1 MSKQARKRLSL
12 VPASVLVLLLGL
24 LLAGGSPSRGQS
36 VAACGNGVIDAGES
50 CDPGGRCAPSDGS
63 LCTADSDCP
72 GGSSC
77 VPFAGD
83 GDCCSDTCQVEE
95 SAACETCSDGDDND
109 GDGLADGFD
118 PECAT
123 LAELYDK
130 ALIISDDVSSSWSAD
145 FGSETRVLA
154 VDGSERDFLAPL
166 PPYPPFPPYP
176 VGASAAESCLPN
188 ASFEPGARF
197 DGPVTV
203 DGRSIF
209 LANRLTRVGPTLFG
223 GLEAGPSF
231 PGLPGLVSLVPPGK
245 ETRRGLHV
253 PLLGRGACSLSGAP
267 CLGNGDCLA
276 GTCVGKV
283 ELTDPAAEA
292 LGLVDRSGTA
302 EAFLDCQ
309 AAYDELTRLPN
320 LLREFPP
327 TQEPFGRLRSTQRSG
342 DQVITLADDADEV
355 VLIDSLRIGPS
366 SNLVLRGNPRSVIL
380 RVADRIQFSRHSNM
394 VLEGGLTADRVLW
407 LLDGR
412 ARLRLAPEDENDT
425 TPLTAYGTFFAL
437 ERPLPATLGSNSVL
451 EGALFSTKVRMQQ
464 GSTVAHIPFSPML
477 PIDLRLEKEAAPN
490 PPNPAFAPDVTTVA
504 AGEDLRYTLRVTN
517 RGMSQA
523 PATTVTDTLPA
534 EVAFVAASAT
544 QGGCLHDGSEFGA
557 VVTCYLGTLDRV
569 DRSPDNQA
577 TITLDVRVRDNIDAT
592 IQNTATVEAGPGEL
606 DPADNEASFDTPVVT
621 LCNILGSPAA
631 PPTFALVTDSGV
643 SATDGIT
650 NVADVSVDFAKCGT
664 WEYQVDNGGWLPGT
678 GNGFQLQSG
687 RHTYVV
693 RHTDVE
699 NTTSPA
705 SPPQEFDYD
714 AAAQAPTLTLLDAN
728 DQPITGIDTND
739 PGAYLAIGGLE
750 DGAQWSYLIDLD
762 ADWIPG
768 VGDRLEL
775 EEGTHGYIVR
785 QVDLAGNERS
795 TGGTFLLDTGVVAE
809 LVATL
814 AEDTGAPGDG
824 ITANP
829 LVLVDNVDPDALWE
843 YRVDTQPVWTAG
855 EVDSFDLLPGAHLY
869 TLRQTD
875 SGGNRTTTAPVEF
888 EYSKGVATPILR
900 LATDSGPG
908 ENGILVDGI
917 SNQARVLVYNLEP
930 NATWEY
936 RVDTGAWTPGSGDG
950 FDMLQDGQTHSYWAR
965 QTNEA
970 AVESLESDEVQLRY
984 DATPPAPVS
993 LTLVTDSGTLGD
1005 GITNV
1010 PEIQVVGLEEGDL
1023 FEYRVDAGDWIL
1035 WRAAVLPMKVGEHT
1049 YSARRYDVAGNVSS
1063 VTDATFTYLNAD
1075 IGAPRAAL
1083 EIDSGFNPGDGV
1095 TNDGRINILRSGAD
1109 ANATWEYQVDDG
1121 EWQTGTGNSF
1131 TALPGEHSYR
1141 VRQRD
1146 AAGNES
1152 PASDPFS
1159 FNLSSGAPQFTS
1171 AASAAVADPD
1181 SDGPAV
1187 VGSDVLLYTAVATDP
1202 DGIGVR
1208 YSVPNDSPFTIDG
1221 LTGDLHFKDPVGYA
1235 LAGPNLYTAEIEALG
1250 SAGNSTT
1257 LNVEIE
1263 VGRTNTSAPQIDLGE
1278 VKTGVLTFDNGYSPL
1293 IVYPPGGYLGVRSGN
1308 VYRLDEQ
1315 GIEDPNFTPIPVG
1328 SNLGRFYLLADA
1340 QGRIYTYLALGNVTP
1355 PPTLKRYRADGTLDT
1370 GYGAGGTVVLPASP
1384 SSEVI
1389 LPADAGIRDDGT
1401 FFTVGTHYNATVNFS
1416 LYSTLRVVD
1425 PNGNIITNVSE
1436 DFTPGSESQVSITAG
1451 SSSQDFYV
1459 ANAIIPSGGA
1469 VFYRLFRYTN
1479 GSRNSG
1485 FGSGGMID
1493 FGETAPKAIWV
1504 DPQGRLLILRSGTLT
1519 RYSAAGV
1526 ADGSF
1531 SAPIVPFAQYVHAT
1545 FRSDGGM
1552 FLYGSS
1558 SNDSWVRSFTPNG
1571 GLNTSFGAA
1580 GVQALGPRSATNV
1593 NQFLSTSRTRFV
1605 LNAVGTSLVLAT
1617 TTSSFSGGVQTTTAR
1632 ATHFDTAG
1640 ELDTGFGDV
1649 ALTITEGNRPIAML
1663 TTAASVIDLDQAATN
1678 YDGVSVTI
1686 ERQGGANP
1694 DDVFGAR
1701 GLLQLNDL
1709 GEVVWD
1715 GVVVGEYNNAAGRL
1729 EIVFNELAPHD
1740 VFDGVLRA
1748 LTYYSNT
1755 QQPDARVRLVW
1766 TINDNDPVGARSATA
1781 IQTINIVD
1789 DSKDVGDPRLNV
1801 NLGGAA
1807 TSLGEYLLIDGKH
1820 YYVLRD
1826 DFGVDHDTL
1835 DQRFNG
1841 GADTTD
1847 SARTV
1852 TSPEGHTFKL
1862 LTQTELQTFW
1872 ANPVLPSSHAPAA
1885 FNNQVWSATLGS
1897 GPGNHIAYQYTI
1909 FQSLGDYEYAPAI
1922 IEAIPSPFAAS
1933 GPVEPQFEL
1942 AEDNGDLD
1950 DDNLTSNG
1958 RLNILGFE
1966 QALAHEFSLDGGDNW
1981 SARPAG
1987 SELFFVL
1994 PVGIHPAG
2002 TVMARQTDASGFET
2016 VIVNTVAYNV
2026 DNTIRSMRLLNDQ
2039 GVLSGDNISA
2049 DGRVAIL
2056 NFDPLLPWEYSI
2068 DGGQNWQT
2076 GGPLGDGL
2084 GFVLA
2089 NGAYPAGTLRVRQ
2102 EVAGFMT
2109 GTSNQVTYAIDPVN
2123 GQGMVDLATD
2133 TGDSAV
2139 DGLTSDPRVTVTGLN
2154 ANLAWE
2160 YSTNGGSNW
2169 QAGTQ
2174 TVGAIQSITL
2184 AEGSYAAGAVVVRQ
2198 EDATGFVTQ
2207 LASTGASVI
2216 DRSIGQASIALL
2228 NDTGISNTDLTSADG
2243 TMRISLSNM
2252 DSADR
2257 WEYTVDGGKNWTA
2270 GVGSTSADVVLG
2282 NGLYA
2287 AYQVMVRVI
2296 DAAGNQSVAKFDK
2309 AFRIDNSDNT
2319 PPAFTSPPRSAV
2331 IDLDETGA
2339 FVVSTFRT
2347 IYFPAVTDANF
2358 VRFSLTG
2365 DDAGLFGIDP
2375 ITGRVTLKQDTN
2387 YRSDG
2392 ANTFLLAIVATDLFG
2407 NSSAYP
2413 VTVEIVIPPKLVS
2426 TTPANGDSIP
2436 TTGAIHLNFNVPV
2449 RLGKGAISLRNR
2461 DTAEIL
2467 AFDVQDATQVSAA
2480 GNVVTIQPTTPLPDG
2495 AFFGLIA
2502 SYGSVESLDGFRW
2515 SGHQAYWNPSFKVSN
2530 AVQLQSAAVVGL
2542 EGELRAT
2549 LAEADED
2556 QYDSRSSI
2564 ITKAGDVNND
2574 GRADFLV
2581 SLPKGDPAGRADAGK
2596 VYVVFGTDAAGPIDL
2611 GQVAAGTGGF
2621 VINGVAA
2628 GDEAGTKVA
2637 GLGDFDGDGFGDIA
2651 VTAPSAALRVGRAW
2665 VVYGKANGTPVELSQ
2680 VGAGIGGFQISAADA
2695 VYNFD
2700 QVAGIGDFNGDGK
2713 ADVAFAST
2721 QEQATV
2727 VKVETRD
2734 EVRTWEEVRTWTTT
2748 HIETRR
2754 ETQPANVLS
2763 TAVSVGSF
2771 VNDPLEYAV
2780 ENGFSFFSS
2789 PKEHAK
2795 EATGAQEVDVDY
2807 EITTNWKETTYYS
2820 QTTTYTTTTTTTSPA
2835 AGKVYVLFG
2844 GRSAAS
2850 YQGLTLEKLTRA
2862 SSTLGFS
2869 ITGGKASGYLGY
2881 AMTALGDVNS
2891 DGFGDFYLG
2900 QRPWMKEINTNFIVH
2915 GRAAKPDNLKT
2926 SDLVEHTGVATR
2938 LFDTGQVGLGS
2949 TAVNLGDV
2957 NGDGRADLALGSWDG
2972 NIRVVH
2978 VHPTNALELVG
2989 GNHGYVIESD
2999 GDDEPAKIAA
3009 VGDVNGDSIP
3019 DLLAASNRGDKA
3031 WVIYGQTG
3039 TATVKLSDIEAG
3051 IGGYLLEASSSTNLD
3066 AVAGP
3071 GDFDND
3077 GLSDLLFL
3085 MTDYDASFTGFLW
3098 LVPGN
3103 TDGPQ
3108 F

>member
-12 VPASVLVLLLGL
+12 IPASVLVLLLGL
-24 LLAGGSPSRGQS
+24 LLAGGSPSQGQP
-36 VAACGNGVIDAGES
+36 VAACGNGVVDAGES

-72 GGSSC
+72 GGSTC
-77 VPFAGD
+77 VPLTGD

-95 SAACETCSDGDDND
+95 SAVCDTCADGDDND
-109 GDGLADGFD
+109 GDDQADGLD

-123 LAELYDK
+123 LAELYDE
-130 ALIISDDVSSSWSAD
+130 ALIVSDDASAQWSAD
-145 FGSETRVLA
+145 FGSEARVLA
-154 VDGSERDFLAPL
+154 VDGSDLDFLSAV

-188 ASFEPGARF
+188 ASFEAGGRF

-203 DGRSIF
+203 GGRSVF

-223 GLEAGPSF
+223 GIAAGPSF
-231 PGLPGLVSLVPPGK
+231 DGLPGLVSLVPPGK
-245 ETRRGLHV
+245 ETLRGQHR
-253 PLLGRGACSLSGAP
+253 PLLGRGTCSLSGAP
-267 CLGNGDCLA
+267 CLGNADCLA
-276 GTCVGKV
+276 GICGGKL
-283 ELTDPAAEA
+283 ELTDPAAETQ
-292 LGLVDRSGTA
+292 GLVDRSGTA
-302 EAFLDCQ
+302 AAFVDCQ

-320 LLREFPP
+320 LLRQFPA
-327 TQEPFGRLRSTQRSG
+327 TQEPFGKLRPTQRTG
-342 DQVITLADDADEV
+342 DQIITLSDDADEV
-355 VLIDSLRIGPS
+355 VRIDSLRVGPS
-366 SNLVLRGNPRSVIL
+366 SNLVLRGNPKSVIV
-380 RVADRIQFSRHSNM
+380 RVADRIQFSRGSNM

-412 ARLRLAPEDENDT
+412 ARLRLSPDDEDDT
-425 TPLTAYGTFFAL
+425 TPLTAYGTFIAL
-437 ERPLPATLGSNSVL
+437 DRPQPSTLGANSVL
-451 EGALFSTKVRMQQ
+451 NGALFTTKVRMQQ
-464 GSTVAHIPFSPML
+464 GATVAHIPFSPML

-504 AGEDLRYTLRVTN
+504 AGEDLRYTLHVTN
-517 RGMSQA
+517 RGVSQA
-523 PATTVTDTLPA
+523 PATTITDTLPS
-534 EVAFVAASAT
+534 EVVFVSASAT
-544 QGGCLHDGSEFGA
+544 QGSCLHDGSEFGG

-569 DRSPDNQA
+569 DRTPDNQA

-592 IQNTATVEAGPGEL
+592 IRNTASVAAGLAEL
-606 DPADNEASFDTPVVT
+606 NPADNQDSVDSPVVT
-621 LCNILGSPAA
+621 LCHILGNPAA
-631 PPTFALVTDSGV
+631 PPTFALVTDSGA
-643 SATDGIT
+643 SATDGVT
-650 NVADVSVDFAKCGT
+650 NVADVTVDFAKCGT

-714 AAAQAPTLTLLDAN
+714 AEAQAPTLTLLDSN
-728 DQPITGIDTND
+728 DQPIAGIDTND

-750 DGAQWSYLIDLD
+750 AGAQWSYLIDLD
-762 ADWIPG
+762 ADWITG
-768 VGDRLEL
+768 VGDRLVL

-785 QVDLAGNERS
+785 QIDLAGNQRS
-795 TGGTFLLDTGVVAE
+795 TGGTFLLDSGVVAE

-814 AEDTGAPGDG
+814 AEDTGTSGDG

-829 LVLVDNVDPDALWE
+829 LVMVDGVEPDAVWE
-843 YRVDTQPVWTAG
+843 YRVDTQPVWTVG
-855 EVDSFDLLPGAHLY
+855 EADSFDLLPGAHLY

-875 SGGNRTTTAPVEF
+875 PGGNRTTSAPVEF

-908 ENGILVDGI
+908 ENGILIDGI

-936 RVDTGAWTPGSGDG
+936 RVDTGAWTAGSGDG
-950 FDMLQDGQTHSYWAR
+950 FDMLQDGATHSYWAR

-970 AVESLESDEVQLRY
+970 GVESLESDEVELRY

-993 LTLVTDSGTLGD
+993 LSLVTDSGTPGD

-1010 PEIQVVGLEEGDL
+1010 PEIQVGGLDEGDL
-1023 FEYRVDAGDWIL
+1023 FEYRVDADDWIL
-1035 WRAAVLPMKVGEHT
+1035 WGSDVLPMKGGQRT
-1049 YSARRYDVAGNVSS
+1049 YTARRYDVAGNVSS
-1063 VTDATFTYLNAD
+1063 VTEATFTHLKAD
-1075 IGAPRAAL
+1075 VDAPRAAL

-1095 TNDGRINILRSGAD
+1095 TNDGRINIQRSGAD
-1109 ANATWEYQVDDG
+1109 ANATWEYQVDEG
-1121 EWQTGTGNSF
+1121 EWQAGTGDSF

-1146 AAGNES
+1146 AAGNDS
-1152 PASDPFS
+1152 PASDPFT
-1159 FNLSSGAPQFTS
+1159 FHLSSGAPLFTS
-1171 AASAAVADPD
+1171 AATAAVADAD
-1181 SDGPAV
+1181 SEGPAV

-1208 YSVPNDSPFTIDG
+1208 YSVPNDSAFTIDG

-1235 LAGPNLYTAEIEALG
+1235 LAGPNLYTAAIEALG

-1263 VGRTNTSAPQIDLGE
+1263 IRRTNTSAPQIDLGE
-1278 VKTGVLTFDNGYSPL
+1278 VKTGVLTLDHGYSPFV
-1293 IVYPPGGYLGVRSGN
+1293 VYALGGYIGVRSGN
-1308 VYRLDEQ
+1308 VYRVDEH
-1315 GIEDPNFTPIPVG
+1315 GVEDPNFTPIPVS
-1328 SNLGRFYLLADA
+1328 SNSTRFYLLADG
-1340 QGRIYTYLALGNVTP
+1340 QGRIYTYLALGNATP

-1370 GYGAGGTVVLPASP
+1370 GYGAGGSVALTGAPSSDRVLPD
-1384 SSEVI
+1384 
-1389 LPADAGIRDDGT
+1389 DAGVRADGT
-1401 FFTVGTHYNATVNFS
+1401 FFTVGTQYQGESSTPLF
-1416 LYSTLRVVD
+1416 STLRVVD
-1425 PNGNIITNVSE
+1425 PNGNIVTNVNE
-1436 DFTPGSESQVSITAG
+1436 DFTTTGSEGQGSISAG
-1451 SSSQDFYV
+1451 SSPQDFYV
-1459 ANAIIPSGGA
+1459 LNYITPASTTS
-1469 VFYRLFRYTN
+1469 FRLFRYTN

-1493 FGETAPKAIWV
+1493 LGSTAPKAIWV
-1504 DPQGRLLILRSGTLT
+1504 DPQGRLLILATSGALS
-1519 RYSAAGV
+1519 RYSAAGA

-1531 SAPIVPFAQYVHAT
+1531 SAPSVPFAQYVHAT

-1552 FLYGSS
+1552 FLYGST

-1571 GLNTSFGAA
+1571 SLDSSFGTG
-1580 GVQALGPRSATNV
+1580 GVLALGIRSTTNV
-1593 NQFLSTSRTRFV
+1593 NQFVSTSRNRFV
-1605 LNAVGTSLVLAT
+1605 LDAAGTSLMLVT
-1617 TTSSFSGGVQTTTAR
+1617 TTSSFTAGVQTTTAR

-1640 ELDTGFGDV
+1640 ELDAGFGDV

-1678 YDGVSVTI
+1678 YDGVSVAI

-1709 GEVVWD
+1709 GEVIWD
-1715 GVVVGEYNNAAGRL
+1715 GVVVGEHSNAAGRL
-1729 EIVFNELAPHD
+1729 AIVFNEFAPHD

-1748 LTYYSNT
+1748 LTYYNNT
-1755 QQPDARVRLVW
+1755 HQPDARVRLVW
-1766 TINDNDPVGARSATA
+1766 TVNDNDPVGARSATA

-1789 DSKDVGDPRLNV
+1789 DGKDVGDPLLNV

-1807 TSLGEYLLIDGKH
+1807 VSLGEHLLIDGKH
-1820 YYVLRD
+1820 YYVLRSI
-1826 DFGVDHDTL
+1826 DHQTL
-1835 DQRFNG
+1835 DQHFNG

-1852 TSPEGHTFKL
+1852 ASPEGHTFKL
-1862 LTQTELQTFW
+1862 LTQSELQILW
-1872 ANPVLPSSHAPAA
+1872 ANPALPSSHAPAA
-1885 FNNQVWSATLGS
+1885 FANRVWSATLGS
-1897 GPGNHIAYQYTI
+1897 AANNHIAYLFST
-1909 FQSLGDYEYAPAI
+1909 FQSDDDFGEYAAI

-1942 AEDNGDLD
+1942 AEDNGDLG

-1966 QALAHEFSLDGGDNW
+1966 QVLAHEFSLDGGNNW
-1981 SARPAG
+1981 TARPAG

-1994 PVGIHPAG
+1994 PVGIHPTG
-2002 TVMARQTDASGFET
+2002 MVMARQTDTSGFET
-2016 VIVNTVAYNV
+2016 AIVSTVAYNI

-2049 DGRVAIL
+2049 DGRVVIL
-2056 NFDPLLPWEYSI
+2056 TFDPLLPWEYSI
-2068 DGGQNWQT
+2068 NGGQNWQT

-2089 NGAYPAGTLRVRQ
+2089 NGVYSAGTLRVRQ

-2123 GQGMVDLATD
+2123 GQGKVDLATD
-2133 TGDSAV
+2133 TGDSAS
-2139 DGLTSDPRVTVTGLN
+2139 DGLTADPRVTVTGLN
-2154 ANLAWE
+2154 ASLAWE
-2160 YSTNGGSNW
+2160 YSTNGGSSW

-2174 TVGAIQSITL
+2174 TAGAIQSITL
-2184 AEGSYAAGAVVVRQ
+2184 AEGSYAAGAVQVRQ
-2198 EDATGFVTQ
+2198 EDASGFVTQ
-2207 LASTGASVI
+2207 LASTGAWVI

-2243 TMRISLSNM
+2243 TMRIGLGSLQGG
-2252 DSADR
+2252 DR
-2257 WEYTVDGGKNWTA
+2257 WEYTVDAGKNWTA
-2270 GVGSTSADVVLG
+2270 GVGSGSADIVLA
-2282 NGLYA
+2282 NALYG

-2309 AFRIDNSDNT
+2309 PFRIDNSDNT

-2339 FVVSTFRT
+2339 FVVSTLRT

-2358 VRFSLTG
+2358 VRYSLTG
-2365 DDAGLFGIDP
+2365 DDAARFDIDP

-2387 YRSDG
+2387 YRGDG

-2413 VTVEIVIPPKLVS
+2413 VTVEIVIPPRMVS
-2426 TTPANGDSIP
+2426 TSPANGDSIA

-2449 RLGKGAISLRNR
+2449 RLGQGTISLRNR

-2467 AFDVQDATQVSAA
+2467 AFDVQDATQVSVA

-2515 SGHQAYWNPSFKVSN
+2515 NGHQAYWNPSFKVSN

-2542 EGELRAT
+2542 EGEVRAT

-2556 QYDSRSSI
+2556 QYDSRNSV
-2564 ITKAGDVNND
+2564 ITRAGDVNND

-2581 SLPKGDPAGRADAGK
+2581 SLPKGDPASRADAGK
-2596 VYVVFGTDAAGPIDL
+2596 VYVVFGTEAAGPIDL

-2637 GLGDFDGDGFGDIA
+2637 GLGDFNGDGFGDIA
-2651 VTAPSAALRVGRAW
+2651 VTAPSAALGVGRAW
-2665 VVYGKANGTPVELSQ
+2665 VVYGKSNGTPVELSQ
-2680 VGAGIGGFQISAADA
+2680 VGAGIGGFQISAVDA
-2695 VYNFD
+2695 VNNFD
-2700 QVAGIGDFNGDGK
+2700 EVAGIGDFNGDGK

-2721 QEQATV
+2721 REKATV
-2727 VKVETRD
+2727 VQVETRD

-2771 VNDPLEYAV
+2771 INDPLEYGI

-2789 PKEHAK
+2789 PKQHAQ
-2795 EATGAQEVDVDY
+2795 EATGAEEVDVDY
-2807 EITTNWKETTYYS
+2807 EITTNWKETTYYT
-2820 QTTTYTTTTTTTSPA
+2820 QTTTYTNTTTTTHPA
-2835 AGKVYVLFG
+2835 AGKVYILFG
-2844 GRSAAS
+2844 GRPVAS

-2862 SSTLGFS
+2862 SSTVGFS

-2881 AMTALGDVNS
+2881 AMTALGDVNN
-2891 DGFGDFYLG
+2891 DGFADFYLG
-2900 QRPWMKEINTNFIVH
+2900 QRPWMNELNTNFIVH

-2926 SDLVEHTGVATR
+2926 SELVEHTGVATR

-2957 NGDGRADLALGSWDG
+2957 NGDGRADLALGAWNGD
-2972 NIRVVH
+2972 IRVVH

-2989 GNHGYVIESD
+2989 GNHGYVIEAD
-2999 GDDEPAKIAA
+2999 GDDEPAKIAGI
-3009 VGDVNGDSIP
+3009 GDVNGDNIP

-3039 TATVKLSDIEAG
+3039 TATVKLSNIEAG

-3066 AVAGP
+3066 AIAAP
-3071 GDFDND
+3071 GDFDDD
-3077 GLSDLLFL
+3077 GLGDMLFL